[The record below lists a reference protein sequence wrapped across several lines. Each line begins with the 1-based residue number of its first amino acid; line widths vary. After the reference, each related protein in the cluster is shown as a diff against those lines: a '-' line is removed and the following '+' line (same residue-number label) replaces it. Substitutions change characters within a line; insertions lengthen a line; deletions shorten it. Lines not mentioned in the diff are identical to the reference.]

1 MADRHNRDLD
11 RQPAPLPK
19 PLPVPTVDAH
29 AHIEIVT
36 NAALDSAEV
45 LQVLDDAKSVGVD
58 RIVQVG
64 YSAEQS
70 KWCVAAAEH
79 FDDRVLAA
87 VALHPN
93 EAPVVPDLDADLKII
108 EELASHPRVRAIGE
122 TGLDYFRTPPELR
135 KRQQD
140 SFKWHI
146 ELAKKTKKALVIH
159 DRDSHDDVLSILLEV
174 GAPEKT
180 VFHCFSGDVEM
191 AKTCIERGY
200 ILSFAGTMTFKNAP
214 ALREAV
220 KLVPHDQLL
229 VETDSPFLCP
239 MPNRGALNTPAQIP
253 NTLRVIADVR
263 GISADYLAAAISEL
277 MADPARLEK
286 YGKAGRLRAQT
297 HFGWDAVAAQ
307 TISLYRSVIS

>member
-1 MADRHNRDLD
+1 MADRHNRDIE
-11 RQPAPLPK
+11 REPAPLPE

-36 NAALDSAEV
+36 DAAPDSDAV
-45 LQVLDDAKSVGVD
+45 RKVLDDAKSVNVD

-70 KWCVAAAEH
+70 QWCVDMANA
-79 FDDRVLAA
+79 FPGRVLAA

-93 EAPVVPDLDADLKII
+93 EAPIVEDLEADWAII
-108 EELASHPRVRAIGE
+108 EKLAQEPRVRAIGE
-122 TGLDYFRTPPELR
+122 TGLDYFRTPPELQ
-135 KRQQD
+135 KRQQE

-146 ELAKKTKKALVIH
+146 DLAKRTKKALVIH
-159 DRDSHDDVLSILLEV
+159 DRDSHEDVLSVLREV

-191 AKTCIERGY
+191 AKICIDRGY

-229 VETDSPFLCP
+229 VETDSPFLAP
-239 MPNRGALNTPAQIP
+239 APHRGALNTPAQIA
-253 NTLRVIADVR
+253 NIVRAMAAERDEDV
-263 GISADYLAAAISEL
+263 AELATALSQNAERI
-277 MADPARLEK
+277 
-286 YGKAGRLRAQT
+286 
-297 HFGWDAVAAQ
+297 FGSFA
-307 TISLYRSVIS
+307 

>member
-1 MADRHNRDLD
+1 MADRHNRDIE
-11 RQPAPLPK
+11 REPAPLPE

-36 NAALDSAEV
+36 NEAPDSEAV
-45 LQVLDDAKSVGVD
+45 RKVLDDAKSVNVD

-70 KWCVAAAEH
+70 QWCVDLANAYPG
-79 FDDRVLAA
+79 RILAA

-93 EAPVVPDLDADLKII
+93 EAPIVEDLQADWAII
-108 EELASHPRVRAIGE
+108 EKLAQEPRVRAIGE
-122 TGLDYFRTPPELR
+122 TGLDYFRTPPELQ
-135 KRQQD
+135 KRQQE

-146 ELAKKTKKALVIH
+146 DLAKRTKKALVIH
-159 DRDSHDDVLSILLEV
+159 DRDSHDDVLSVLLEV

-191 AKTCIERGY
+191 AKTCIDRGY

-214 ALREAV
+214 ALRDAV

-229 VETDSPFLCP
+229 VETDSPFLAP
-239 MPNRGALNTPAQIP
+239 TPHRGALNTPAQIA
-253 NTLRVIADVR
+253 NIVRAMAAERDEDV
-263 GISADYLAAAISEL
+263 AELATALSKNAERI
-277 MADPARLEK
+277 
-286 YGKAGRLRAQT
+286 
-297 HFGWDAVAAQ
+297 FGSFA
-307 TISLYRSVIS
+307 

>member
-1 MADRHNRDLD
+1 MADRHNRDID
-11 RQPAPLPK
+11 REQAPLPEA
-19 PLPVPTVDAH
+19 LPVPTVDAH

-36 NAALDSAEV
+36 KEAPDSDAV
-45 LQVLDDAKSVGVD
+45 RQVLDDAKSVNVD

-70 KWCVAAAEH
+70 QWCVDMANA
-79 FDDRVLAA
+79 FPGRVLAA

-93 EAPVVPDLDADLKII
+93 EAPVVADLEADWAII
-108 EELASHPRVRAIGE
+108 EKLAQEPRVRAIGE

-146 ELAKKTKKALVIH
+146 DLAKRTNKALVIH
-159 DRDSHDDVLSILLEV
+159 DRDSHEDVLSVLLEV

-229 VETDSPFLCP
+229 VETDSPFLAP
-239 MPNRGALNTPAQIP
+239 MPHRGALNTPAQIA
-253 NTLRVIADVR
+253 NIVRAMAAERNEDV
-263 GISADYLAAAISEL
+263 AELATALSDNAERI
-277 MADPARLEK
+277 
-286 YGKAGRLRAQT
+286 
-297 HFGWDAVAAQ
+297 FGSFA
-307 TISLYRSVIS
+307 

>member
-1 MADRHNRDLD
+1 MTDRHNRDID
-11 RQPAPLPK
+11 RQLAPMPE

-36 NAALDSAEV
+36 NDAPDSDAV
-45 LQVLDDAKSVGVD
+45 RQVLDDAKSVNVD

-70 KWCVAAAEH
+70 QWCVEMANA
-79 FDDRVLAA
+79 FPGRVLAA

-93 EAPVVPDLDADLKII
+93 EAPVVADMEADWAII
-108 EELASHPRVRAIGE
+108 EKLAQEPRVRAIGE
-122 TGLDYFRTPPELR
+122 TGLDYFRTEPALR
-135 KRQQD
+135 KRQQE
-140 SFKWHI
+140 SFKCHI
-146 ELAKKTKKALVIH
+146 DLAKRTNKALVIH

-191 AKTCIERGY
+191 AKICIDRGY

-214 ALREAV
+214 ALRDAL

-229 VETDSPFLCP
+229 VETDSPFLAP
-239 MPNRGALNTPAQIP
+239 MPHRGALNTPAQIA
-253 NTLRVIADVR
+253 NIVRAMAVERNEDV
-263 GISADYLAAAISEL
+263 AELATALSVNAERI
-277 MADPARLEK
+277 
-286 YGKAGRLRAQT
+286 
-297 HFGWDAVAAQ
+297 FGSFA
-307 TISLYRSVIS
+307 

>member
-1 MADRHNRDLD
+1 MADRHNRDID
-11 RQPAPLPK
+11 RQPAPLPE
-19 PLPVPTVDAH
+19 PLPFPTVDAH

-36 NAALDSAEV
+36 NEAPDSDAV
-45 LQVLDDAKSVGVD
+45 RQVLDDAKSVNVD

-70 KWCVAAAEH
+70 QWCVDMANA
-79 FDDRVLAA
+79 FPGRVLAA

-93 EAPVVPDLDADLKII
+93 EAPIVSDLEADWKII
-108 EELASHPRVRAIGE
+108 EKLAQDPRVRAIGE
-122 TGLDYFRTPPELR
+122 TGLDYFRTEPALR
-135 KRQQD
+135 KRQQE

-146 ELAKKTKKALVIH
+146 DLAKRTNKALVIH

-191 AKTCIERGY
+191 AKTCIDRGY

-214 ALREAV
+214 ALRDAV

-229 VETDSPFLCP
+229 VETDSPFLAP
-239 MPNRGALNTPAQIP
+239 APHRGALNTPAQIA
-253 NTLRVIADVR
+253 NIVRAMAAERNEDV
-263 GISADYLAAAISEL
+263 AELATALSVNAERI
-277 MADPARLEK
+277 
-286 YGKAGRLRAQT
+286 
-297 HFGWDAVAAQ
+297 FGSFA
-307 TISLYRSVIS
+307 

>member
-1 MADRHNRDLD
+1 MADRHNRDID
-11 RQPAPLPK
+11 REFAPLPE
-19 PLPVPTVDAH
+19 PLPIAVADAH

-36 NAALDSAEV
+36 NDTPDSEAV
-45 LQVLDDAKSVGVD
+45 RKVLDEAKSVGVD

-70 KWCVAAAEH
+70 EWCAELAQH
-79 FDDRVLAA
+79 YPGRVLAA

-93 EAPVVPDLDADLKII
+93 EAPVVEDLKSDLATI
-108 EELASHPRVRAIGE
+108 ERLAQLPRVRAIGE

-135 KRQQD
+135 GVQQE

-146 ELAKKTKKALVIH
+146 ELAKKTNKALVIH
-159 DRDSHDDVLSILLEV
+159 DRDSHDDVLSVLLEV

-191 AKTCIERGY
+191 AKVCIERGY

-220 KLVPHDQLL
+220 KLVPHSQLL
-229 VETDSPFLCP
+229 VETDSPFLAP
-239 MPNRGALNTPAQIP
+239 TPHRGMQNTPAQIP
-253 NTLRVIADVR
+253 TIVRAMAAERGEDLEELCSALSANTERV
-263 GISADYLAAAISEL
+263 
-277 MADPARLEK
+277 
-286 YGKAGRLRAQT
+286 
-297 HFGWDAVAAQ
+297 FGSFA
-307 TISLYRSVIS
+307 

>member
-1 MADRHNRDLD
+1 MADRHNRDID
-11 RQPAPLPK
+11 REQAPLPE

-36 NAALDSAEV
+36 NEAPDSDAV
-45 LQVLDDAKSVGVD
+45 RQVLDDAKSVNVD

-70 KWCVAAAEH
+70 QWCVDMANA
-79 FDDRVLAA
+79 FPGRVLAA

-93 EAPVVPDLDADLKII
+93 EAPVVADLEADWAII
-108 EELASHPRVRAIGE
+108 EKLAQEPRVRAIGE

-146 ELAKKTKKALVIH
+146 DLAKRTNKALVIH
-159 DRDSHDDVLSILLEV
+159 DSDSHDDVLSVLLEV

-200 ILSFAGTMTFKNAP
+200 ILSFAVTMTFKNAP

-229 VETDSPFLCP
+229 VETDSPFLAP
-239 MPNRGALNTPAQIP
+239 MPHRGALNTPAQIA
-253 NTLRVIADVR
+253 NIVRAMAAERNEDV
-263 GISADYLAAAISEL
+263 AELATALSDNAERI
-277 MADPARLEK
+277 
-286 YGKAGRLRAQT
+286 
-297 HFGWDAVAAQ
+297 FGSFA
-307 TISLYRSVIS
+307 